1 MADTT
6 RESDRILSQAGQS
19 LSFNREGGRRVN
31 RSIGRQSAALKR
43 GHLVR
48 KLIRVVVAIAAL
60 WFAAAVAGLVINGI
74 GWTGIILTLFA
85 SIVAIGVFSSFPRL
99 KVPQLGELN
108 RGDAKTLVGRT
119 ELWLEAQRPALPAP
133 AVTLVDQIGL
143 QLDAL
148 GKQLADVPAGHP
160 AANEVRKLVGEHLP
174 GVVAG
179 YRKIPDALRREDRGG
194 TSPEK
199 SLVESLGLI
208 SNEIDSVTRQL
219 ASGAIDD
226 LAIKTRYL
234 DYKYGAG
241 VEGEAPAA
249 LPGPAAPAPSIKV

>member
-1 MADTT
+1 MASPSQQ
-6 RESDRILSQAGQS
+6 SDRILSAARQTLDYQRA
-19 LSFNREGGRRVN
+19 GGRR
-31 RSIGRQSAALKR
+31 RGSIGRQSAALKQK
-43 GHLVR
+43 HLLK
-48 KLIRVVVAIAAL
+48 KLGRVLLAIAGV
-60 WFAAAVAGLVINGI
+60 WFAAGVAGLIIDGI

-85 SIVAIGVFSSFPRL
+85 TLVAVGVFSSFPRL
-99 KVPQLGELN
+99 KVPQLGDLN
-108 RGDAKTLVGRT
+108 RGDAKQLVGRT
-119 ELWLEAQRPALPAP
+119 ELWLEAQRPALPPP

-148 GKQLADVPAGHP
+148 GKQLADVPAAHP
-160 AANEVRKLVGEHLP
+160 AAAEVRKLVGEHLP

-179 YRKIPDALRREDRGG
+179 YRKIPESLRREDRGG
-194 TSPEK
+194 TTPEK

-241 VEGEAPAA
+241 VEPEGTGAP
-249 LPGPAAPAPSIKV
+249 PAPPAPSPSVKV

>member
-1 MADTT
+1 MADSTGQA
-6 RESDRILSQAGQS
+6 DRIMSAARQS
-19 LSFNREGGRRVN
+19 LDYQRAGGRR
-31 RSIGRQSAALKR
+31 RGSIGRQSAALKQK
-43 GHLVR
+43 HLLR
-48 KLIRVVVAIAAL
+48 KLGRVLLAIAGVWL
-60 WFAAAVAGLVINGI
+60 AASIAGLVLDGI
-74 GWTGIILTLFA
+74 GWTGIILTLLA
-85 SIVAIGVFSSFPRL
+85 SLIAIGVFSSFPRL
-99 KVPQLGELN
+99 KVPQLGDLN

-119 ELWLEAQRPALPAP
+119 ELWLEAQRPALPPP

-160 AANEVRKLVGEHLP
+160 AATEVRKLVGEHLP

-179 YRKIPDALRREDRGG
+179 YRRIPENLRREDRGG
-194 TSPEK
+194 TTPEK

-208 SNEIDSVTRQL
+208 SHEIDSVTRQL

-234 DYKYGAG
+234 DYKYGSG
-241 VEGEAPAA
+241 VGPEA
-249 LPGPAAPAPSIKV
+249 LPTPTPSVKV